1 MRMKYLHFWSV
12 FACLSASVVFSAPR
26 KSQGVH
32 PVFSHDLLTAA
43 LQDRVRKGRADYRAL
58 RSDTRFSR
66 YLIQLKNAEPDRFKS
81 REEQLAFWINAYNA
95 AVIEGV
101 LKRYPVK
108 NLKDSPK
115 FFTKEEH
122 VIGGKTWSLDEIEK
136 EALIGPFREPSL
148 HFVLTD
154 GATSSPLLPSKAYS
168 VVRLYDE
175 LDAAAK
181 SFLNDSSR
189 NRYDLKKRTAHLSSL
204 FKWHRD
210 DFGGQE
216 GVLDYISKYVS
227 SDVKKMLHSDGLRVT
242 YQQYDW
248 SLNDLKR

>member
-1 MRMKYLHFWSV
+1 MRIRYLHFWSV
-12 FACLSASVVFSAPR
+12 LTCLSASMVFSAPR

-32 PVFSHDLLTAA
+32 PVFSHDLLSAA
-43 LQDRVRKGRADYRAL
+43 LQDRVRKGRVDYRGIK
-58 RSDTRFSR
+58 SDTRFSR
-66 YLIQLKNAEPDRFKS
+66 YLDQLKNAKPDTFKS
-81 REEQLAFWINAYNA
+81 REEQIAFWINAYNA

-101 LKRYPVK
+101 IGRYPVK
-108 NLKDSPK
+108 NLKDGPQFYK
-115 FFTKEEH
+115 KKEH

-136 EALIGPFREPSL
+136 EVLIARFREPSL
-148 HFVLTD
+148 HFVLVG

-168 VVRLYDE
+168 AVLLYDQ
-175 LDAAAK
+175 LDAATK

-227 SDVKKMLHSDGLRVT
+227 GDVKKMLHSDGLRVT
-242 YQQYDW
+242 YQKYDW